1 MLFSSTLAH
10 GTYLLKK
17 TVLTPL
23 SADFIMSVIPK
34 SVSID
39 NFFPLSYD
47 LFLFFHL
54 PGNFLSDVGYCE
66 FYIVE
71 YIFYCI
77 PIRKY
82 WTLFRHAVKLLR
94 ISLILLRFAFTFFFF
109 LIRAGSDQC

>member
-71 YIFYCI
+71 YIFCCI

-109 LIRAGSDQC
+109 FN